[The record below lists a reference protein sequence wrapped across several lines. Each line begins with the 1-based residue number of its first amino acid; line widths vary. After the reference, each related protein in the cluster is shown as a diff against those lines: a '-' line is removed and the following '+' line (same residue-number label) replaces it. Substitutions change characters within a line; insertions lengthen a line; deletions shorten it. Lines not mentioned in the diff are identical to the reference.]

1 MAKRTVF
8 QRLNTIFGPEGV
20 RQNQI
25 TSNKYSMSND
35 ILLKT
40 QSKEEYDTV
49 KLQNQQNK
57 YLRNVWKK
65 VDGELFQQSIH
76 YETTRIG
83 SYTDFESME
92 FYPEIS
98 ATLDVIMEEA
108 TTTNNFGKILNVYSD
123 SNRIKGVLEDLFFN
137 RLDIHVSLPMW
148 VRNLA
153 KYGDN
158 FILLNLDNSKGVLG
172 ARQLPNFEIER
183 REGDILD
190 AMISARNRIN
200 VENVSDESS
209 KVKFFW
215 RGRDVEFNS
224 WQIGHFRLLGD
235 DRRLPYGVSV
245 LEKARRVW
253 KQLNLAEDAM
263 LVYRLTRAPER
274 RIYKIFVGNIDE
286 EDVPA
291 YVDEIANRF
300 KRTPIIDPKT
310 GQIDVR
316 YNTMPVWKNTPIP
329 LLDGRTITIEELAK
343 EYNNGKENWVY
354 SIQDDTHQVVGGKVA
369 WCGKNYTADRMVKV
383 WLDDDTYIVTA
394 EEHPFVMRD
403 GTKKRADE
411 LKENDSLMP
420 FYRDTK
426 GFNDKPNSS
435 KYERIYNPNS
445 GKYEFT
451 HRLVNNKVDT
461 LVIDNIININ
471 EFNITE
477 EYTDTLQLNH
487 KVKSIEFIG
496 GDDVYCMTVLGKNG
510 EDDRHNFAVLSFK
523 SDGEISVSG
532 SFLGNSNDQDFFI
545 PVRDE
550 NAPSPIDTLPG
561 ACIALDTRIPLL
573 DGRTL
578 ELQEII
584 EEWDSGNRDLWVYSC
599 NPETGELAPGM
610 ITWAGE
616 TRKNTEVIKI
626 TLDNGESLITT
637 PDHKWVHRTK
647 GFVEAKDLIVGDSL
661 MPFYTK
667 ESKIN
672 DSKSTY
678 KQTWD
683 SHKQKWVYDHR
694 LVANYFKN
702 INEHNEFVYNVDY
715 INEVKKTIHHIN
727 INRYDNRPNNLTFMN
742 NKDHFEYHSDTF
754 GKNFSSMG
762 GLALKDKLN
771 SDINFKNEFIQKRR
785 ESSLNMWANRSK
797 EDREIISNKQSVGL
811 INYINNLSED
821 EKLNRVSKLTTP
833 EARKKAVESYK
844 NNPNR
849 SEILKRIG
857 IKISETKCTEEAK
870 EKMSLM
876 SKEFWQSEEY
886 RNKVFSKKQKITF
899 TDELYNMFFEMFKL
913 TGRADLVLIELNK
926 SQDFMNE
933 FINSNKDIRSSL
945 TNLNEFTHKHL
956 EKMLKEKGFKNYR
969 EWCKVTAEELGY
981 KNVRAWRYFIE
992 KDKNS
997 TEFYNHKITSIEWL
1011 ENKIDTGTITVDG
1024 DEIYHNY
1031 HTFAT
1036 ESGVF
1041 IKNSNLDQ
1049 IADIQ
1054 YLQRKLFTALRVPKQ
1069 FLNFD
1074 EAQGEGKNLSLQD
1087 VRFSRTINRI
1097 QQAVLAELNKI
1108 AIIHLVL
1115 LGFEDDLDNFTLTM
1129 NNPSTQAEMMKI
1141 EQMQMKVTL
1150 FKDAVSDSGNGFA
1163 PMSMTRAHREILGW
1177 SDDEI
1182 KQDLLEQRIEKAAA
1196 AEMENTSNVIK
1207 YTGMFDKVD
1216 SIYGD
1221 IEAAKAGGTPSEGD
1235 DEEGG
1240 GPTGGGGGSFGG
1252 GGLEFG
1258 GDEGGDEVPE
1268 EGAGET
1274 PEPEAGGEA
1283 PEAGGETP
1291 EAVPPLA
1298 ESVNKKKVITE
1309 RVLSGKVKKPI
1320 NKKVYSNSFD
1330 DLMDSIKN
1338 KDEDKVLN
1346 ERVKVYDKSL
1356 KINEDI
1362 NNIIN
1367 NIDKMLDE

>member
-40 QSKEEYDTV
+40 QSKEEYDSV

-286 EDVPA
+286 EDVPS

-316 YNTMPVWKNTPIP
+316 YNT
-329 LLDGRTITIEELAK
+329 LA
-343 EYNNGKENWVY
+343 
-354 SIQDDTHQVVGGKVA
+354 
-369 WCGKNYTADRMVKV
+369 
-383 WLDDDTYIVTA
+383 
-394 EEHPFVMRD
+394 
-403 GTKKRADE
+403 
-411 LKENDSLMP
+411 
-420 FYRDTK
+420 
-426 GFNDKPNSS
+426 
-435 KYERIYNPNS
+435 
-445 GKYEFT
+445 
-451 HRLVNNKVDT
+451 
-461 LVIDNIININ
+461 
-471 EFNITE
+471 
-477 EYTDTLQLNH
+477 
-487 KVKSIEFIG
+487 
-496 GDDVYCMTVLGKNG
+496 
-510 EDDRHNFAVLSFK
+510 
-523 SDGEISVSG
+523 
-532 SFLGNSNDQDFFI
+532 NDQDFFI

-661 MPFYTK
+661 MPFYRDK
-667 ESKIN
+667 EYILNKKYSK
-672 DSKSTY
+672 KY
-678 KQTWD
+678 ERVWD
-683 SHKQKWVYDHR
+683 SSKQEWVYTHR
-694 LVANYFKN
+694 MVSWFMKENNNEQYHIFEGSHEKN
-702 INEHNEFVYNVDY
+702 NM
-715 INEVKKTIHHIN
+715 KTIHHMDNNRFNNNPKNLFFMDSKDHYRYHRHELWSTPEKHN
-727 INRYDNRPNNLTFMN
+727 ITIEKISKGLNRYISNLTEEEKQLRGN
-742 NKDHFEYHSDTF
+742 QS
-754 GKNFSSMG
+754 
-762 GLALKDKLN
+762 KLN
-771 SDINFKNEFIQKRR
+771 SINSRDKANETFKN
-785 ESSLNMWANRSK
+785 N
-797 EDREIISNKQSVGL
+797 
-811 INYINNLSED
+811 
-821 EKLNRVSKLTTP
+821 LNRDEVI
-833 EARKKAVESYK
+833 K
-844 NNPNR
+844 NR
-849 SEILKRIG
+849 GEKISIAKSTEEFKEKFSEI
-857 IKISETKCTEEAK
+857 AK
-870 EKMSLM
+870 TN
-876 SKEFWQSEEY
+876 WQSEEY
-886 RNKVFSKKQKITF
+886 RNKVFSKKQNLIF

-913 TGRADLVLIELNK
+913 TGRADLALIELNK

-945 TNLNEFTHKHL
+945 TNLNEFTHNHL
-956 EKMLKEKGFKNYR
+956 KKMLKEKGFNNYK
-969 EWCKVTAEELGY
+969 EWAKTKALELGY
-981 KNVRAWRYFIE
+981 KNLRAWRYFME

-1024 DEIYHNY
+1024 NEIYHNY

-1196 AEMENTSNVIK
+1196 SEMENTSNVIK

-1221 IEAAKAGGTPSEGD
+1221 IEAAKAGGTPSEGG
-1235 DEEGG
+1235 DEEGGG

-1330 DLMDSIKN
+1330 NLMDSIKN

-1346 ERVKVYDKSL
+1346 ERVKIYDKSL